1 MSPRLTTSEGLK
13 VGDVATVATQY
24 RDRRTGEMR
33 WWERFAVVTRV
44 PAVKDYVEL
53 ARLTFDMED
62 LDERTV
68 DLDTAVVKLLDPS
81 EYPQGVSAMLMKA
94 IAKKQIVLP

>member
-1 MSPRLTTSEGLK
+1 MSPRLATSEGLK
-13 VGDVATVATQY
+13 VGDVVALSTPY
-24 RDRRTGEMR
+24 RDRRTGDQR
-33 WWERFAVVTRV
+33 WWERFAVVMREPTT
-44 PAVKDYVEL
+44 KHYVDL

-62 LDERTV
+62 LDERTI
-68 DLDTAVVKLLDPS
+68 DLDTAVVKLLHPD